1 MTFSFSMKTVL
12 TTTLLF
18 FLFCANYLFAQKPQ
32 FDLNR
37 TLKSYKP
44 SEIKQKVAAFVDE
57 NKGTPLALYLEA
69 LTEANAQQ
77 AVDKYIELFT
87 KFPSSLQ
94 AEEATFRVG
103 QYYFSRGL
111 YIAARKYFLGL
122 IEKYP
127 QTEYED
133 DSMYFAAICLMAAR
147 KYESVSAELQK
158 FLTKYP
164 RSPFSKLAKEDL
176 KEIKS
181 AAKNKIVKQK
191 PKDSKGRLTLQI
203 GAFSQINNA
212 FNFRNDFSKL
222 GVSTEIRKRK
232 RNGVTIYTVTVGS
245 FDTRESAERFGIKFQ
260 KKYDKPYRIINKN

>member
-1 MTFSFSMKTVL
+1 LTFYFSMKTVL
-12 TTTLLF
+12 TITFLF
-18 FLFCANYLFAQKPQ
+18 FLFGANYLFAQKSQ

-37 TLKSYKP
+37 TLKSGKL
-44 SEIKQKVAAFVDE
+44 SEIEEKVAAFVDE

-69 LTEANAQQ
+69 LTEVNAQQ
-77 AVDKYIELFT
+77 AVDKYIELLT

-111 YIAARKYFLGL
+111 YIAARKYFQGL

-147 KYESVSAELQK
+147 KYESVNAELQN
-158 FLTKYP
+158 FLTKHP
-164 RSPFSKLAKEDL
+164 RSPFAKLAKEDL

-181 AAKNKIVKQK
+181 SAKSKISRIK
-191 PKDSKGRLTLQI
+191 PQDLKGRLTLQI

-212 FNFRNDFSKL
+212 LNFRNDFSKL
-222 GVSTEIRKRK
+222 GISTEIRGKK

-260 KKYDKPYRIINKN
+260 KQYNKPYRVVTKN